1 MSDVIAEYV
10 AALNNRYK
18 TGYAKEHTY
27 RADLQSLFERLMPD
41 VRAINEPSHMRC
53 GAPDFMMMRR
63 GVPFGFAE
71 AKDVDKNLDSAD
83 YTEQFTRY
91 RNSLNNLIITN
102 YLEFRFFRD
111 GEEVAR
117 VRPARLENGKI
128 VGNPDEYER
137 FSLLTD
143 AFEHYDGVTIK
154 SAARLTKIM
163 AGKANLLADVIKR
176 ALREKDDSYANK
188 TLREQYQAFQ
198 KVLISSLST
207 DEFSD
212 VYAQTIAYGLFA
224 GRLNANNPAGFSRE
238 AAGACIP
245 RQNRFL
251 RQLFNYIAGNDID
264 DRIKWIVDDLAR
276 IFAAA
281 DLSAVLKNYG
291 KATATH
297 DPLIH
302 FYETFLSEY
311 NHEERKL
318 RGVWYTP
325 KPVVNFIVRAVDDL
339 LKTEFG
345 LPDGLADDSTFS
357 RTITDA
363 RFGDKKTGRR
373 SATVTQ
379 REYRVQIL
387 DPATGTGTF
396 LAEIVRQVH
405 EKFAGNS
412 GMWQGYVE
420 KCLLPRLNG
429 FELLMASYAM
439 AHLKLDWVLKE
450 TGYEAKSDNRL
461 QIYLTDS
468 LQEAHPD
475 TGTMFASW
483 LSNESQEADRV
494 KRETPIM
501 VVLGNPP
508 YNGESQNNGEWI
520 RNLIE
525 VYKREPSGGALRER
539 NPKWLNDDYVKFIRY
554 AEHYVERNNSGIL
567 AYISNHSFLD
577 NPTFRGMRAH
587 LLRTFDEIYILD
599 LHGNYKKKEICPD
612 GSLDENVFDIQQGVA
627 ISLFVKTGKK
637 EKDAFARVRHTDL
650 FGKRRDKY
658 VFLAEKSLTD
668 IAFQTLE
675 NRPPHYFFTPKDFSN
690 ADEYERGFSLN
701 ELFQINSVGIVTARD
716 NLAVQFTPSE
726 MKETV
731 LNFSQLDTEE
741 ARARYNL
748 KKDVRDWS
756 VSGAQK
762 DCADFDEKR
771 IVPVCYRPFDVR
783 YTYYTG
789 NSRGFHCYPR
799 QQVMRN
805 FIGRENIGLVVS
817 KQVKAFDEW
826 HHAFISDG
834 IFESCIVS
842 NKTSEISYG
851 FPLYAFDPLDG
862 ARRVNFNDKTVRKI
876 QKTAG
881 GKVSETE
888 IFDYVYAVLHS
899 PAYREKYA
907 AFLKIDFP
915 KIPYPENAESFAR
928 LAEIGGKLRKIH
940 FLDVDENIARGIG
953 FPVSGDNVVDKLS
966 YRNGRVYINAAQY
979 FDNVPP
985 AVWEF
990 FIGGYQPA
998 QKWLKDRKG
1007 RTLDYADIRRYQ
1019 KIVAALAQTDEI
1031 MRAALSRHGKF

>member
-1 MSDVIAEYV
+1 MDIIAEYV
-10 AALNNRYK
+10 TALNNRYK
-18 TGYAKEHTY
+18 TGYAQEHTY
-27 RADLQSLFERLMPD
+27 RADLQRLFEQVMTD
-41 VRAINEPSHMRC
+41 VQAINEPSHMRC
-53 GAPDFMMMRR
+53 GAPDFMVMRR

-71 AKDVDKNLDSAD
+71 AKDVDKDLDAAE

-102 YLEFRFFRD
+102 YLEFRFYRD

-117 VRPARLENGKI
+117 VRPARLEGGKI
-128 VGNPDEYER
+128 IGNVNEYEAFLR
-137 FSLLTD
+137 LLNSFST
-143 AFEHYDGVTIK
+143 YDGITIR
-154 SAARLTKIM
+154 SAAKLTKIM

-176 ALREKDDSYANK
+176 ALRGKDDSYANK

-198 KVLISSLST
+198 KVLISNLSN
-207 DEFSD
+207 DEFAD

-224 GRLNANNPAGFSRE
+224 GRLNTENPAGFSR
-238 AAGACIP
+238 AKAGECIP

-251 RQLFNYIAGNDID
+251 RNLFNYIAGNEID

-276 IFAAA
+276 VFAVT

-325 KPVVNFIVRAVDDL
+325 QPVVNFIVRAVDDL

-345 LPDGLADDSTFS
+345 LPDGLADDSMFS
-357 RTITDA
+357 RTITDS
-363 RFGDKKTGRR
+363 RFGDRKTGKR
-373 SATVTQ
+373 SSTISKE
-379 REYRVQIL
+379 EYRVQIL

-405 EKFAGNS
+405 EKFINNQ
-412 GMWQGYVE
+412 GMWPGYVE
-420 KCLLPRLNG
+420 ECLLPRLNG

-439 AHLKLDWVLKE
+439 AHLKLDWTLKE
-450 TGYEAKSDNRL
+450 TGYEAKNDSRL

-475 TGTMFASW
+475 AGTMFASW

-525 VYKREPSGGALRER
+525 VYKREPSGGALQER

-554 AEHYVERNNSGIL
+554 AEHYVEQNNSGIL

-587 LLRTFDEIYILD
+587 LLRTFDKIFVLD
-599 LHGNYKKKEICPD
+599 LHGNYKKKETCPD
-612 GSLDENVFDIQQGVA
+612 GSPDENVFDIQQGVS

-637 EKDAFARVRHTDL
+637 ERGTFAEVRHAEL
-650 FGKRRDKY
+650 FGKREDKY
-658 VFLAEKSLTD
+658 AFLAERSLSD
-668 IAFQTLE
+668 IQFQKIE
-675 NRPPHYFFTPKDFSN
+675 NRPPYYFFVPKDFSN
-690 ADEYERGFSLN
+690 ADEYDKGFSLT
-701 ELFQINSVGIVTARD
+701 ELFSVNSVGIVTADDKTLIDDAKSVLIDKVERKFEF
-716 NLAVQFTPSE
+716 LADKT
-726 MKETV
+726 KI
-731 LNFSQLDTEE
+731 
-741 ARARYNL
+741 
-748 KKDVRDWS
+748 
-756 VSGAQK
+756 QK
-762 DCADFDEKR
+762 
-771 IVPVCYRPFDVR
+771 ISYRPFDNRFV
-783 YTYYTG
+783 YYDG
-789 NSRGFHCYPR
+789 EILERPR
-799 QQVMRN
+799 EQIMRN

-817 KQVKAFDEW
+817 KQVKAFEEW
-826 HHAFISDG
+826 HHVFITDG

-851 FPLYAFDPLDG
+851 FPLYTFDPLDG
-862 ARRVNFNDKTVRKI
+862 MRRVNFNGKIVRKI
-876 QKTAG
+876 QKAAR
-881 GKVSETE
+881 KKISETD
-888 IFDYVYAVLHS
+888 IFDYVYAVLHT
-899 PAYREKYA
+899 PEYREKYA
-907 AFLKIDFP
+907 GFLKIDFP
-915 KIPYPENAESFAR
+915 KIPYPENAKEFNR
-928 LAEIGGKLRKIH
+928 LSGIGGRLRKIH
-940 FLDVDENIARGIG
+940 LLQVDETVTRNIS
-953 FPVSGDNVVDKLS
+953 FPVTGDNVIEKIS
-966 YRNGRVYINAAQY
+966 YQNGRVYINKTQY
-979 FDNVPP
+979 FDNVPS
-985 AVWEF
+985 AVWDF

-1007 RTLDYADIRRYQ
+1007 MTLDYTDIRHYQ
-1019 KIVAALAQTDEI
+1019 KIIAALIQTDEI
-1031 MRAALSRHGKF
+1031 MQKELR